1 MKQSEV
7 RDMNATMQGVWQY
20 LTENITTD
28 EGAFIPYSVIRDA
41 VGKRSRHAIAYA
53 VERLR
58 ARGKI
63 GIYDR
68 KIYVL
73 EPFKKEG

>member
-1 MKQSEV
+1 MKQGEI
-7 RDMNATMQGVWQY
+7 RDMNATMQGVWKY
-20 LTENITTD
+20 LTEHITD
-28 EGAFIPYSVIRDA
+28 EGAYISYSIIRDA

-63 GIYDR
+63 RIYDR

-73 EPFKKEG
+73 EPFQKEG

>member
-1 MKQSEV
+1 MKQGEM
-7 RDMNATMQGVWQY
+7 RDMNATMQGVWKY
-20 LTENITTD
+20 LTENIKTD
-28 EGAFIPYSVIRDA
+28 EGAYISYSIIRDA

-63 GIYDR
+63 GIYEN
-68 KIYVL
+68 KIHIL
-73 EPFKKEG
+73 EPFKQEV